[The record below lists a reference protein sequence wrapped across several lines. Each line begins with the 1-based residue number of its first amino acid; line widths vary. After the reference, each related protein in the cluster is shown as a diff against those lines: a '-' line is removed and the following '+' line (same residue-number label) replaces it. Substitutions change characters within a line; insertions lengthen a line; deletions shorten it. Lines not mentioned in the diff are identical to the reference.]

1 MADAPV
7 STPLNITSQ
16 QNSSVNTAR
25 KLSNERIGRIAQDI
39 TSQGTDTQTG
49 LQAILDAILA
59 KPSA

>member
-1 MADAPV
+1 MNEAPV

-25 KLSNERIGRIAQDI
+25 KITNQQVGRIAQDLS
-39 TSQGTDTQTG
+39 TQGEDSNVA
-49 LQAILDAILA
+49 LQAILDAITA